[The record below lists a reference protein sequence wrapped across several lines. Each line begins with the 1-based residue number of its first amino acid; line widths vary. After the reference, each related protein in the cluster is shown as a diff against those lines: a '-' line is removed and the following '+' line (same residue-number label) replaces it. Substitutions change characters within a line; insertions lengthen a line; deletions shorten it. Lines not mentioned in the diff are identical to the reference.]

1 MAKAKWQRF
10 ASQGRLLSVYGYRHV
25 RQLPP
30 VDFVAPFPPK
40 AQCTVSRGGLG
51 VLSMKASPPHSN
63 GAAPLHWQQNGG
75 KALLSITISD
85 PEKHG
90 SSSSLTNAF
99 VDFKIE
105 TRTEL
110 PQFCAKE
117 FFVRRR
123 YRDFVW
129 LRQRLCTAFPGAI
142 VPPLPEPDSL
152 LKDDRF
158 SSAFIQRRQA
168 GLQLFLRRVA
178 SHSALARGADLQTF
192 LEAKVWELQTAKN
205 ANSSSWLT
213 SVLSGTEASLSY
225 ATTTITETFRPKE
238 PEAPAVASLRAFSAE
253 YSADVAKVAASHQ
266 PGPNL
271 TLPNPNPNL
280 HPSPNL
286 DPSP

>member
-1 MAKAKWQRF
+1 MRKR
-10 ASQGRLLSVYGYRHV
+10 V
-25 RQLPP
+25 
-30 VDFVAPFPPK
+30 FPP
-40 AQCTVSRGGLG
+40 ACCVVHPIHRPNQAVVSCGVRHLLRPTQCTVSGG
-51 VLSMKASPPHSN
+51 VVCLSMKGSPPHSN
-63 GAAPLHWQQNGG
+63 GAAPMQNV

-168 GLQLFLRRVA
+168 GLQLFLQRVA

-213 SVLSGTEASLSY
+213 TKLVGVLSGTEASLSY
-225 ATTTITETFRPKE
+225 ATNTITETFRPKE
-238 PEAPAVASLRAFSAE
+238 PEEPAVASLRAFSAE
-253 YSADVAKVAASHQ
+253 YSADVAKVAASHK
-266 PGPNL
+266 PGPSL
-271 TLPNPNPNL
+271 TLHNPNPNIL
-280 HPSPNL
+280 P
-286 DPSP
+286 

>member
-1 MAKAKWQRF
+1 
-10 ASQGRLLSVYGYRHV
+10 
-25 RQLPP
+25 
-30 VDFVAPFPPK
+30 
-40 AQCTVSRGGLG
+40 
-51 VLSMKASPPHSN
+51 MKGSPSHSN
-63 GAAPLHWQQNGG
+63 GASPTHWQQNGG

-178 SHSALARGADLQTF
+178 AHSALARGADLQTF

-213 SVLSGTEASLSY
+213 RLGLGLGLGLSGRS
-225 ATTTITETFRPKE
+225 
-238 PEAPAVASLRAFSAE
+238 
-253 YSADVAKVAASHQ
+253 
-266 PGPNL
+266 L
-271 TLPNPNPNL
+271 TLALSLTLTLTLAHQRALGDGGVAQLRDEHDHGDLPAQG
-280 HPSPNL
+280 
-286 DPSP
+286 

>member
-1 MAKAKWQRF
+1 
-10 ASQGRLLSVYGYRHV
+10 
-25 RQLPP
+25 
-30 VDFVAPFPPK
+30 
-40 AQCTVSRGGLG
+40 
-51 VLSMKASPPHSN
+51 MKGSPSHSN
-63 GAAPLHWQQNGG
+63 GVSPTHWQQNGG

-178 SHSALARGADLQTF
+178 AHSALARGADLQTF

-213 SVLSGTEASLSY
+213 RLGLGLGLSGRS
-225 ATTTITETFRPKE
+225 
-238 PEAPAVASLRAFSAE
+238 
-253 YSADVAKVAASHQ
+253 
-266 PGPNL
+266 L
-271 TLPNPNPNL
+271 TLALSLTLTLTLAHQRALGYGGVAQLRDEHDHRDLPAQG
-280 HPSPNL
+280 
-286 DPSP
+286 

>member
-1 MAKAKWQRF
+1 
-10 ASQGRLLSVYGYRHV
+10 
-25 RQLPP
+25 
-30 VDFVAPFPPK
+30 
-40 AQCTVSRGGLG
+40 
-51 VLSMKASPPHSN
+51 MKGSPPRSN

-225 ATTTITETFRPKE
+225 ATSTITETLYKTKE
-238 PEAPAVASLRAFSAE
+238 PEEPAVASLRAFSAE
-253 YSADVAKVAASHQ
+253 YSADVAKVGPPLAAAPLAAS
-266 PGPNL
+266 PPAASCRL
-271 TLPNPNPNL
+271 APEAA
-280 HPSPNL
+280 
-286 DPSP
+286 

>member
-1 MAKAKWQRF
+1 MCVLRMEISCSCADERSPSAEVYSKKQE
-10 ASQGRLLSVYGYRHV
+10 GRGP
-25 RQLPP
+25 QLPP
-30 VDFVAPFPPK
+30 PHFVPRSGADSGRI
-40 AQCTVSRGGLG
+40 AQLNAAWAAVG
-51 VLSMKASPPHSN
+51 VLSMKGSPSHSN
-63 GAAPLHWQQNGG
+63 GVSPTHWQQNGG

-178 SHSALARGADLQTF
+178 AHSALARGADLQTF

-213 SVLSGTEASLSY
+213 RFGLGLGLTGRS
-225 ATTTITETFRPKE
+225 
-238 PEAPAVASLRAFSAE
+238 
-253 YSADVAKVAASHQ
+253 
-266 PGPNL
+266 L
-271 TLPNPNPNL
+271 TLALSLTLTQTLAHQRALGYGGVAQLRDEHDHGDLPAQG
-280 HPSPNL
+280 
-286 DPSP
+286 

>member
-1 MAKAKWQRF
+1 
-10 ASQGRLLSVYGYRHV
+10 
-25 RQLPP
+25 
-30 VDFVAPFPPK
+30 
-40 AQCTVSRGGLG
+40 
-51 VLSMKASPPHSN
+51 MKGSPSHSN
-63 GAAPLHWQQNGG
+63 GASPTHWQQNGG

-178 SHSALARGADLQTF
+178 AHSALARGADLQTF

-213 SVLSGTEASLSY
+213 RLGLGLGLSGRS
-225 ATTTITETFRPKE
+225 
-238 PEAPAVASLRAFSAE
+238 
-253 YSADVAKVAASHQ
+253 
-266 PGPNL
+266 L
-271 TLPNPNPNL
+271 TLALSLTLTLTLAHQRALGDGGVAQLRDEHDHRDLPAQG
-280 HPSPNL
+280 
-286 DPSP
+286 